1 MDTDSEQTDFSS
13 PDPGSES
20 RGSSVSSALR
30 EEYEDLLRY
39 AVITPVVD
47 LSARRGPSLTN
58 LVQHPP
64 SPVPRPH
71 SPRPHSPIQPQGP
84 YLYILHFFLFIL
96 L

>member
-1 MDTDSEQTDFSS
+1 MDTDSEQTDLSS

-47 LSARRGPSLTN
+47 LSGRKGTSQPTTRI
-58 LVQHPP
+58 QHPP
-64 SPVPRPH
+64 SPAVPQPRPH
-71 SPRPHSPIQPQGP
+71 TPIQPQGT
-84 YLYILHFFLFIL
+84 
-96 L
+96 